1 MSVID
6 EIKQR
11 LDIVDVISSYVPLKK
26 AGRNYKALCPF
37 HTEKTPS
44 FIVFPETQTWHCF
57 GACNIGGDVFHF
69 IMRHENMEFG
79 EALRLLA
86 ERAGVRLEPRR
97 EGEEAAGK
105 LKDRLRKI
113 NALAA
118 EYFHYLLVNSPEGA
132 RARDYL
138 IERGISEETR
148 DLFQLG
154 YAREDWQA
162 MGNHL
167 TSKGYSWPDL
177 LEAGLVLE
185 RQGGGYYDRFRGR
198 LMFPIRDIR
207 GHVVGFGARALD
219 ESLPKYLNSPQ
230 TPIFDKSG
238 VLYGIDRAKAAVR
251 EQGFAVIVEGYMD
264 VLMAH
269 QYGRNNVVAS
279 MGTALTEK
287 QVRVIK
293 KLTKKLV
300 LALDA
305 DTAGDQATLRGLE
318 VAKGTFDR
326 RVVPVPTWRGLI
338 RYEDQLD
345 AEIRVVALPPS
356 LDPDEV
362 IKEDPSR
369 WDALVGQALP
379 VAEYYLQSVISR
391 YDLQSPKDKAAAARE
406 VLPLIEEIDSSV
418 ERSHY
423 LQRLARML
431 RVDERVLQQEAQSKR
446 SARGK
451 PLGPSER
458 SGRLSAQPGLM
469 FGLERYVL
477 MLLVKHPELLASM
490 NDLLIGLEL
499 EPLTGEDLTGVEER
513 ALFEWITQ
521 YIAAHDAVSV
531 DVLHQEVD
539 PALRQIFDSVLS
551 LMEEVPFLPDEQA
564 QLDAARR
571 ALRLRELNLLRRIE
585 ELRYLLEDA
594 RAQGDTDE
602 AKQLE
607 QMVNVLVIRL
617 DRVQKAKAA
626 QTALRNLRP
635 EAPRR

>member
-1 MSVID
+1 
-6 EIKQR
+6 
-11 LDIVDVISSYVPLKK
+11 
-26 AGRNYKALCPF
+26 
-37 HTEKTPS
+37 
-44 FIVFPETQTWHCF
+44 
-57 GACNIGGDVFHF
+57 
-69 IMRHENMEFG
+69 
-79 EALRLLA
+79 
-86 ERAGVRLEPRR
+86 
-97 EGEEAAGK
+97 
-105 LKDRLRKI
+105 
-113 NALAA
+113 
-118 EYFHYLLVNSPEGA
+118 
-132 RARDYL
+132 
-138 IERGISEETR
+138 
-148 DLFQLG
+148 
-154 YAREDWQA
+154 
-162 MGNHL
+162 
-167 TSKGYSWPDL
+167 
-177 LEAGLVLE
+177 
-185 RQGGGYYDRFRGR
+185 
-198 LMFPIRDIR
+198 
-207 GHVVGFGARALD
+207 
-219 ESLPKYLNSPQ
+219 
-230 TPIFDKSG
+230 
-238 VLYGIDRAKAAVR
+238 
-251 EQGFAVIVEGYMD
+251 
-264 VLMAH
+264 
-269 QYGRNNVVAS
+269 
-279 MGTALTEK
+279 
-287 QVRVIK
+287 
-293 KLTKKLV
+293 
-300 LALDA
+300 
-305 DTAGDQATLRGLE
+305 
-318 VAKGTFDR
+318 
-326 RVVPVPTWRGLI
+326 
-338 RYEDQLD
+338 
-345 AEIRVVALPPS
+345 
-356 LDPDEV
+356 V

-379 VAEYYLQSVISR
+379 VVEYYLQSVISR
-391 YDLQSPKDKAAAARE
+391 YDLESPKDKAAAARE

-451 PLGPSER
+451 PLAPSER

-490 NDLLIGLEL
+490 NDLLVGLEL

-513 ALFEWITQ
+513 ALFEWITA

-551 LMEEVPFLPDEQA
+551 LMEEVPLLPDEQA

-594 RAQGDTDE
+594 RAQGDADE

-607 QMVNVLVIRL
+607 QMVNELVIQL